1 MAVDCRAD
9 RCGQRRGRGAV
20 CVYCVDGR
28 AAVVAEAFGVEL
40 VIRMLCIEFHA
51 VQKRVLHVVG
61 REVESPLVDAVGCGA
76 YIVIR
81 CVVRNAEAGAKRGQ
95 NLVLRRGHV
104 LDGRVVLDDGV
115 ILVVVRPA
123 GEDHHA
129 AIVVERLEGVQ
140 LVLGIGLR
148 ILLGRFQTAGRSRQD
163 DGLVL
168 GIAAGR
174 DELLAGLQHDR
185 AHGIFRGQLAE
196 VAHGVLIVACN
207 VFVVVRG
214 VNADVDKLACVK
226 HIERDVLGERVL
238 LAVLLD
244 HSRDLNSHDAG
255 LCRGILEFHILRAA
269 CSQRDGIRHG
279 ADGFAA
285 DGIGDGLDGSRLC
298 LTVEERGGDGQ
309 FFVGDRG
316 RRAAFSLGNAKLERF
331 ADPDGSGH
339 GQIAVALGDADEV
352 IGVLRRQFH
361 ADGALGEIRS
371 TVPCI
376 GDLAGVDDQLDLG
389 DGIGAVGIVEGDLEV
404 QLLRNVNDGAHHVAV
419 DRVVQFEVLVLGGVH
434 TARSERCV
442 DAVFGKVVGQDD
454 VAGVVGVAPAALV
467 VILVVGRGDVPALVE
482 RHDVLLVAGIIAAC
496 ADLAFAVADFDHVH
510 TGVNDRIPITEVNEV
525 AERRARMVELADG
538 VGALFLRQELVVG
551 LQASI
556 LGLVVERRVVAGDN
570 AGGVEGVDMAGTAGP
585 RHFKARDGDHAA
597 CIFRIER
604 SDRVLI
610 GFPGFLAVFRRLAHV
625 VERALGVGCAGLVK
639 VVGMVGERDEVNVR
653 AVRQRLD
660 IRQRAFQRAS
670 AVGILRVGVQLAEVA
685 LEGRLADGE
694 GPGLAG
700 FLFIRT
706 LDRHSYRGLAV
717 RHIGSRGVGD
727 LAVCVGRTDLRAVD
741 SHRDAGVLASVRDLR
756 GDLRPLFGS
765 GLRTLRRLHVGDHSL
780 VENVYGVGRS
790 GLVALD
796 ILEREGQGH
805 RAASLGRLSDV
816 RIIDRDMDAALA
828 GGEIAR
834 NLYVRVALQLA
845 EIAGDVRSIGL
856 LDTVLDPRIVDFIDC
871 VDLEVKLVIAADI
884 GREHGF
890 GEGDGGLHDKAAVH
904 IHAVRHGIEEEGVDC
919 IVKIAGLAVHAV
931 DLERVGEILQPLA
944 VAAELRRAALQLIA
958 AHAAGAGT
966 DEPVRVF
973 GRNALFG
980 EVLAVERVVAGAVGT
995 EIAIRIA
1002 LEAEVFAV
1010 LLDGEHDCAVCRGG
1024 LAVRDGGCRLFNGLG
1039 IVLRRQNRLCVLVV
1053 DHELVAGL
1061 GQIAGRLIGAAVVH
1075 DQIELLGKQRLIAA
1089 DAAVAAPVALIGV
1102 PLQIVA
1108 ACGVLDIE
1116 AVFGL
1121 RSRDVPC
1128 GVHIV
1133 QRRAAVACAHGEF
1146 LALAG
1151 GERVGAVRVDTDRP
1165 DVGLGVAGQLA
1176 VCQRHIRALVI
1187 EAGVLGG
1194 QGLAVGR
1201 VEDHDRVAVGQ
1212 AGHDA
1217 ALADA
1222 IERLRKQRLVA
1233 ADAAVAAP
1241 VALIGVPLQIIAAHG
1256 VLDVIAA
1263 GRCSLGNLPCG
1274 VHVVQRRAAVAC
1286 AHGKLLAVLGGERVR
1301 TVRVDADRPDVSLGV
1316 AGQRAVRQRHIR
1328 ALVVE
1333 AGVFSGQGLHVSRVV
1348 DDDLLAVLEQ
1358 RAGRGLRIRIGI
1370 RLFAGIYHKVELLLE
1385 GGPCAGIRAPI
1396 VVLGKPLQ
1404 AVFIGAAGIV
1414 DIIGRILAVNSRD
1427 LPCVVCLTQRGAGI
1441 VRIHGELL
1449 AVLGCKG
1456 KRAVFVDANRPKVSL
1471 CPASEI
1477 ALFQRHIRA
1486 FIIEAG
1492 IFGGQRLA
1500 VGRVEDHDS
1509 VAILNVLNCNDTVF
1523 TGRRGFELVQRKVA
1537 GIAARL
1543 FCNRFVF
1550 VSSELVIAARVTGK
1564 RYSILARS
1572 SKGKF
1577 AVSKAGCPFI
1587 AARLDAVRVAALRC
1601 DRSSLCVRHDD
1612 AVCIDG
1618 QRPDACS
1625 RIFDL
1630 TVDNAG
1636 LCCKNP
1642 AVVKIIRRIIRICH
1656 KYILAGRQ
1664 FGCTCDLGVGLRCP
1678 LRHGDRHGRQD
1689 HDDGQQQR
1697 KAPRC
1702 AFSHASF
1709 PPDFFTKSECSCCA
1723 RACPARSAF
1732 LNPPSAD

>member
-9 RCGQRRGRGAV
+9 RCGQRRGRVAV

-28 AAVVAEAFGVEL
+28 AAVVAEALGVEL
-40 VIRMLCIEFHA
+40 VKRMLFVEFHA

-76 YIVIR
+76 DIVIR
-81 CVVRNAEAGAKRGQ
+81 CVVRNAEAGAEFGQ

-104 LDGRVVLDDGV
+104 LDVRVVLDDGV
-115 ILVVVRPA
+115 ILVVVGPT
-123 GEDHHA
+123 GEDHHTA
-129 AIVVERLEGVQ
+129 VVVERLEGVQ

-148 ILLGRFQTAGRSRQD
+148 ILLGRFQTAGRGRQD

-174 DELLAGLQHDR
+174 DELLAGLQRDCT
-185 AHGIFRGQLAE
+185 HGIGRSQFAE

-244 HSRDLNSHDAG
+244 HSRDPDGHDAG
-255 LCRGILEFHILRAA
+255 LGRGILEFHILRAA

-285 DGIGDGLDGSRLC
+285 DGIGDGLDGSGLC

-331 ADPDGSGH
+331 ADPDRRGH
-339 GQIAVALGDADEV
+339 GQIAVALGDADEI

-361 ADGALGEIRS
+361 ADGALGEICG
-371 TVPCI
+371 TVPGI

-389 DGIGAVGIVEGDLEV
+389 DGIGTVGIVEGDLEV
-404 QLLRNVNDGAHHVAV
+404 QLLGNVNDGAHHVAV

-434 TARSERCV
+434 TARSERFV
-442 DAVFGKVVGQDD
+442 DAGFGEVVGQDD
-454 VAGVVGVAPAALV
+454 VTGVVGVAPAALV

-510 TGVNDRIPITEVNEV
+510 TGVNDSIPVTEVNEV

-538 VGALFLRQELVVG
+538 IDALCLRQELVVG
-551 LQASI
+551 LQACI
-556 LGLVVERRVVAGDN
+556 LGLVVERRVVAGDD
-570 AGGVEGVDMAGTAGP
+570 AGGIEGVDMAGTAGP
-585 RHFKARDGDHAA
+585 RHFKARNGDHAA
-597 CIFRIER
+597 CIFFIER
-604 SDRVLI
+604 SDRALI
-610 GFPGFLAVFRRLAHV
+610 LIPEILARRAGKAHV
-625 VERALGVGCAGLVK
+625 IERALGVGCAGLVK
-639 VVGMVGERDEVNVR
+639 VVGMVGERDEVDVR

-660 IRQRAFQRAS
+660 IRQCAFQRAS

-700 FLFIRT
+700 LLVIRT
-706 LDRHSYRGLAV
+706 LDRHSYHDLAV

-727 LAVCVGRTDLRAVD
+727 LAVRVGRFDLRAVD
-741 SHRDAGVLASVRDLR
+741 SHYNAGGNTSVRDLR
-756 GDLRPLFGS
+756 GDRRPLFGS
-765 GLRTLRRLHVGDHSL
+765 GLRALRGRYVGNHGL
-780 VENVYGVGRS
+780 VEDVDGVGRS

-796 ILEREGQGH
+796 ILERKGQGH
-805 RAASLGRLSDV
+805 LAADLGCFRDI
-816 RIIDRDMDAALA
+816 RIKDRDMDAALA
-828 GGEIAR
+828 GGEAVQ

-856 LDTVLDPRIVDFIDC
+856 LDAVLDPRIVDFIDC
-871 VDLEVKLVIAADI
+871 VDLEFKLVIAADI

-890 GEGDGGLHDKAAVH
+890 GEGDGGLHDEAAVH

-931 DLERVGEILQPLA
+931 DLERVGVVLQPLA
-944 VAAELRRAALQLIA
+944 VAAELRRAALHLIA
-958 AHAAGAGT
+958 AHAAGAGAN
-966 DEPVRVF
+966 EPVGVVS
-973 GRNALFG
+973 RNALFG
-980 EVLAVERVVAGAVGT
+980 EVLAVERVVAGAVGA
-995 EIAIRIA
+995 EVAIRIA

-1010 LLDGEHDCAVCRGG
+1010 LLDGEHDSAVRRNG
-1024 LAVRDGGCRLFNGLG
+1024 LAVLGERGRSPVDCRAIRV
-1039 IVLRRQNRLCVLVV
+1039 IVLLRQNRLCVLVV
-1053 DHELVAGL
+1053 DHKLVAGL
-1061 GQIAGRLIGAAVVH
+1061 GQIAGGLIGAAVVH
-1075 DQIELLGKQRLIAA
+1075 DQIELLGKQRLIA
-1089 DAAVAAPVALIGV
+1089 DSAVAAPVVLLGV

-1301 TVRVDADRPDVSLGV
+1301 TVRVDADRPDVSIRP
-1316 AGQRAVRQRHIR
+1316 AGQLAVCQRHIR
-1328 ALVVE
+1328 SLIIE
-1333 AGVFSGQGLHVSRVV
+1333 AGVFGGQSLHIGWVV
-1348 DDDLLAVLEQ
+1348 DDELLAVLEQ

-1471 CPASEI
+1471 CPASEF

-1587 AARLDAVRVAALRC
+1587 AARRDSVIVAALRC
-1601 DRSSLCVRHDD
+1601 NRSSLRVRHND
-1612 AVCIDG
+1612 AVCING
-1618 QRPDACS
+1618 QRPDTCG

-1630 TVDNAG
+1630 ILFYAG
-1636 LCCKNP
+1636 GDCRNP
-1642 AVVKIIRRIIRICH
+1642 RILSVVIFPQRIACIRH
-1656 KYILAGRQ
+1656 KYILASRQ
-1664 FGCTCDLGVGLRCP
+1664 FGCTCDLGVGLRLRCL
-1678 LRHGDRHGRQD
+1678 LRHGDWHDRKD
-1689 HDDGQQQR
+1689 HDDCQQQR
-1697 KAPRC
+1697 ETPRC
-1702 AFSHASF
+1702 AFFHACIS
-1709 PPDFFTKSECSCCA
+1709 S
-1723 RACPARSAF
+1723 
-1732 LNPPSAD
+1732 

>member
-9 RCGQRRGRGAV
+9 RCGQRRGRVAV

-28 AAVVAEAFGVEL
+28 AAVVAEAFGVEF

-51 VQKRVLHVVG
+51 VQKRVVHVVG
-61 REVESPLVDAVGCGA
+61 REVESPLVNAVGCRA
-76 YIVIR
+76 NIVIR
-81 CVVRNAEAGAKRGQ
+81 CVVRDTEAGAEFGK
-95 NLVLRRGHV
+95 NLVLRRGHM
-104 LDGRVVLDDGV
+104 LDVRVVLDDGV
-115 ILVVVRPA
+115 ILVVVRPT
-123 GEDHHA
+123 GEDHHTA
-129 AIVVERLEGVQ
+129 VVVERLDGVQ
-140 LVLGIGLR
+140 FFCGIGLGVSLR
-148 ILLGRFQTAGRSRQD
+148 CLQPAGRSRQD

-174 DELLAGLQHDR
+174 DEFLAGLQRDCT
-185 AHGIFRGQLAE
+185 HGIGRSQFAE

-285 DGIGDGLDGSRLC
+285 DGIGDGLDGSGLC

-331 ADPDGSGH
+331 ADPDRRGH
-339 GQIAVALGDADEV
+339 GQIAVALGDTDKV

-361 ADGALGEIRS
+361 ADGALGEICG
-371 TVPCI
+371 TVPGI
-376 GDLAGVDDQLDLG
+376 GDLAGVDDQFDLG

-434 TARSERCV
+434 TACSERCV
-442 DAVFGKVVGQDD
+442 DAGFGEVVGQDD

-538 VGALFLRQELVVG
+538 IDALCLRQKLVVG
-551 LQASI
+551 LQACI
-556 LGLVVERRVVAGDN
+556 LGLVVERRVVAGDD

-585 RHFKARDGDHAA
+585 RHFKACNGDHAA

-610 GFPGFLAVFRRLAHV
+610 GFPCFLAVFRRLAHV

-660 IRQRAFQRAS
+660 IRQCAFQRAR

-706 LDRHSYRGLAV
+706 LDRHSYRDLAV

-727 LAVCVGRTDLRAVD
+727 LAVCVGRLDLRAVD
-741 SHRDAGVLASVRDLR
+741 SHRYAGVLASVRDLR

-834 NLYVRVALQLA
+834 NLYVRVALKLA
-845 EIAGDVRSIGL
+845 DAGDVRSVGL

-871 VDLEVKLVIAADI
+871 VDLEFKLVIAADI

-904 IHAVRHGIEEEGVDC
+904 IHAVRHGIEEEGVDGV
-919 IVKIAGLAVHAV
+919 IRDLALIHAV
-931 DLERVGEILQPLA
+931 GLERIGVVLQPLA
-944 VAAELRRAALQLIA
+944 IPIVELRRAALHLIA
-958 AHAAGAGT
+958 AHAAGAFA

-980 EVLAVERVVAGAVGT
+980 EVLAVERVVAGAVGA
-995 EIAIRIA
+995 EVAIGFA

-1010 LLDGEHDCAVCRGG
+1010 LLDGEHNSAVRRGG

-1075 DQIELLGKQRLIAA
+1075 DQIELLGKQRLIA
-1089 DAAVAAPVALIGV
+1089 DSAVAAPVVLLGV

-1121 RSRDVPC
+1121 RSRDVPR
-1128 GVHIV
+1128 GIHLV
-1133 QRRAAVACAHGEF
+1133 QRGAGILLSHGEL

-1222 IERLRKQRLVA
+1222 IERLRKQRLI
-1233 ADAAVAAP
+1233 ADSAIAAP
-1241 VALIGVPLQIIAAHG
+1241 VALLGVPLQIIAAHG

-1263 GRCSLGNLPCG
+1263 GRCSRRNLPRG
-1274 VHVVQRRAAVAC
+1274 VHVVQRRAGILLS
-1286 AHGKLLAVLGGERVR
+1286 HGELLALAGGERVGA
-1301 TVRVDADRPDVSLGV
+1301 VRVDADRPDVGLGV

-1333 AGVFSGQGLHVSRVV
+1333 AGIFGGQGLHVGRVV

-1358 RAGRGLRIRIGI
+1358 ALNRFFGLDGVGEFHFVAVVHAVLRGLDGEGDSFRYLNGFGI
-1370 RLFAGIYHKVELLLE
+1370 L
-1385 GGPCAGIRAPI
+1385 
-1396 VVLGKPLQ
+1396 
-1404 AVFIGAAGIV
+1404 
-1414 DIIGRILAVNSRD
+1414 D
-1427 LPCVVCLTQRGAGI
+1427 
-1441 VRIHGELL
+1441 
-1449 AVLGCKG
+1449 
-1456 KRAVFVDANRPKVSL
+1456 
-1471 CPASEI
+1471 
-1477 ALFQRHIRA
+1477 
-1486 FIIEAG
+1486 
-1492 IFGGQRLA
+1492 
-1500 VGRVEDHDS
+1500 
-1509 VAILNVLNCNDTVF
+1509 
-1523 TGRRGFELVQRKVA
+1523 
-1537 GIAARL
+1537 
-1543 FCNRFVF
+1543 
-1550 VSSELVIAARVTGK
+1550 
-1564 RYSILARS
+1564 ILARGLVEDRCVCRRTGEGDLCALFYRARSRGS
-1572 SKGKF
+1572 SRG
-1577 AVSKAGCPFI
+1577 
-1587 AARLDAVRVAALRC
+1587 
-1601 DRSSLCVRHDD
+1601 
-1612 AVCIDG
+1612 
-1618 QRPDACS
+1618 
-1625 RIFDL
+1625 
-1630 TVDNAG
+1630 
-1636 LCCKNP
+1636 
-1642 AVVKIIRRIIRICH
+1642 
-1656 KYILAGRQ
+1656 
-1664 FGCTCDLGVGLRCP
+1664 CDLVGRG
-1678 LRHGDRHGRQD
+1678 RHSFNLVNCNILLPTFVT
-1689 HDDGQQQR
+1689 R
-1697 KAPRC
+1697 K
-1702 AFSHASF
+1702 
-1709 PPDFFTKSECSCCA
+1709 
-1723 RACPARSAF
+1723 
-1732 LNPPSAD
+1732 

>member
-9 RCGQRRGRGAV
+9 RCGQRRGRVAV

-28 AAVVAEAFGVEL
+28 AAVVAEAFGVEF

-51 VQKRVLHVVG
+51 VQKRVIHVVG
-61 REVESPLVDAVGCGA
+61 REVESPLVNTVGCRA
-76 YIVIR
+76 NIVIR
-81 CVVRNAEAGAKRGQ
+81 CVVRDTEAGAEFGK
-95 NLVLRRGHV
+95 NLVLRRGHM
-104 LDGRVVLDDGV
+104 LDVRVVLDDGV
-115 ILVVVRPA
+115 ILVVVRPT
-123 GEDHHA
+123 GEDHHTA
-129 AIVVERLEGVQ
+129 VVVERLDGVQ
-140 LVLGIGLR
+140 FFCGIGLGVSLR
-148 ILLGRFQTAGRSRQD
+148 CLQPAGRSRQD

-174 DELLAGLQHDR
+174 DEFLASLQRDCT
-185 AHGIFRGQLAE
+185 HGIGRSQFAE

-285 DGIGDGLDGSRLC
+285 DGIGDGLDGSGLC
-298 LTVEERGGDGQ
+298 LTVEERSGDGQ

-331 ADPDGSGH
+331 ADPDRRGH
-339 GQIAVALGDADEV
+339 GQIAVGLGDTDKV

-361 ADGALGEIRS
+361 ADGALGEICG
-371 TVPCI
+371 TVPGI
-376 GDLAGVDDQLDLG
+376 GDLAGVDDQFDLG

-434 TARSERCV
+434 TACSERCV
-442 DAVFGKVVGQDD
+442 DAGFGEVVGQDD

-538 VGALFLRQELVVG
+538 IDALCLRQKLVVG
-551 LQASI
+551 LQACI
-556 LGLVVERRVVAGDN
+556 LGLVVERRVVAGDD

-585 RHFKARDGDHAA
+585 RHFKARNGDHAA

-604 SDRVLI
+604 SDCVLI
-610 GFPGFLAVFRRLAHV
+610 GFPCFLAVFRRLAHV

-660 IRQRAFQRAS
+660 IRQCAFQRAR

-706 LDRHSYRGLAV
+706 LDRHSYRDLAV

-727 LAVCVGRTDLRAVD
+727 LAVCVGRLDLRAVD
-741 SHRDAGVLASVRDLR
+741 SHRYAGVLASVHDIR
-756 GDLRPLFGS
+756 GYRRPLVLA
-765 GLRTLRRLHVGDHSL
+765 GLRTLRGLHVGDHSL

-805 RAASLGRLSDV
+805 RAASLGRLSDI
-816 RIIDRDMDAALA
+816 RIKDRDMDAALA
-828 GGEIAR
+828 GGEAVQ
-834 NLYVRVALQLA
+834 NLHVRVALQLA

-856 LDTVLDPRIVDFIDC
+856 LDAVLDPRIIDRIDR
-871 VDLEVKLVIAADI
+871 VDLEVKLVIIADI

-904 IHAVRHGIEEEGVDC
+904 IHAVRHGIEEEGVDGV
-919 IVKIAGLAVHAV
+919 IRDLALIHAV
-931 DLERVGEILQPLA
+931 GLERIGVVLQPLA
-944 VAAELRRAALQLIA
+944 IPIVELRRAALHLIA
-958 AHAAGAGT
+958 AHAAGAFA
-966 DEPVRVF
+966 DEPVGVF
-973 GRNALFG
+973 SRNALFG
-980 EVLAVERVVAGAVGT
+980 EVLAVERVVASAVGA
-995 EIAIRIA
+995 EVAIGLA

-1010 LLDGEHDCAVCRGG
+1010 LLDGEHDSAVRRGG
-1024 LAVRDGGCRLFNGLG
+1024 LAVRDGSCCLFNGLG

-1061 GQIAGRLIGAAVVH
+1061 GQIAGGLIGAAVVH
-1075 DQIELLGKQRLIAA
+1075 DQIELLGKQRLIA
-1089 DAAVAAPVALIGV
+1089 DSAVAAPVVLLGV

-1121 RSRDVPC
+1121 RSCDVPC

-1151 GERVGAVRVDTDRP
+1151 GERVGAVCVDADGP

-1233 ADAAVAAP
+1233 ADAAIAAP

-1263 GRCSLGNLPCG
+1263 GRCSLGNLPRG
-1274 VHVVQRRAAVAC
+1274 VHVVQRC
-1286 AHGKLLAVLGGERVR
+1286 AGKLLTHGKFLAVLGGERVR
-1301 TVRVDADRPDVSLGV
+1301 TVRVDADRPDVGLGV
-1316 AGQRAVRQRHIR
+1316 AGQRAVRQRYIR

-1358 RAGRGLRIRIGI
+1358 ALNRFFGLDGVGEFHFVAVVHAVLRGLDGEGGVCIHLDGVGI
-1370 RLFAGIYHKVELLLE
+1370 LGILTRGLVGNLRTLSLALELDLRSLCYFARSRGSSRGCDLLLGCGFNLVQRDRLLILRLVVTE
-1385 GGPCAGIRAPI
+1385 SGAVLCCI
-1396 VVLGKPLQ
+1396 VVLQCCSVAGNDHLTAGKFNRIERLCGTTVQ
-1404 AVFIGAAGIV
+1404 LVASGLTRNILSACRLDGVAASH
-1414 DIIGRILAVNSRD
+1414 RLN
-1427 LPCVVCLTQRGAGI
+1427 
-1441 VRIHGELL
+1441 
-1449 AVLGCKG
+1449 G
-1456 KRAVFVDANRPKVSL
+1456 KRIFR
-1471 CPASEI
+1471 
-1477 ALFQRHIRA
+1477 
-1486 FIIEAG
+1486 IITG
-1492 IFGGQRLA
+1492 DFA
-1500 VGRVEDHDS
+1500 VGDRNIDLVPFNVKLVKGTVHNQFVTLGHDQ
-1509 VAILNVLNCNDTVF
+1509 VCTRPV
-1523 TGRRGFELVQRKVA
+1523 RR
-1537 GIAARL
+1537 
-1543 FCNRFVF
+1543 RF
-1550 VSSELVIAARVTGK
+1550 
-1564 RYSILARS
+1564 
-1572 SKGKF
+1572 
-1577 AVSKAGCPFI
+1577 
-1587 AARLDAVRVAALRC
+1587 
-1601 DRSSLCVRHDD
+1601 
-1612 AVCIDG
+1612 
-1618 QRPDACS
+1618 
-1625 RIFDL
+1625 
-1630 TVDNAG
+1630 
-1636 LCCKNP
+1636 
-1642 AVVKIIRRIIRICH
+1642 
-1656 KYILAGRQ
+1656 
-1664 FGCTCDLGVGLRCP
+1664 CDLGVGLRLRCL
-1678 LRHGDRHGRQD
+1678 LRHSDRHDRKD

-1697 KAPRC
+1697 KTSRDT
-1702 AFSHASF
+1702 FFHACIS
-1709 PPDFFTKSECSCCA
+1709 S
-1723 RACPARSAF
+1723 
-1732 LNPPSAD
+1732 

>member
-1 MAVDCRAD
+1 
-9 RCGQRRGRGAV
+9 
-20 CVYCVDGR
+20 
-28 AAVVAEAFGVEL
+28 
-40 VIRMLCIEFHA
+40 
-51 VQKRVLHVVG
+51 
-61 REVESPLVDAVGCGA
+61 
-76 YIVIR
+76 
-81 CVVRNAEAGAKRGQ
+81 
-95 NLVLRRGHV
+95 
-104 LDGRVVLDDGV
+104 
-115 ILVVVRPA
+115 
-123 GEDHHA
+123 
-129 AIVVERLEGVQ
+129 
-140 LVLGIGLR
+140 
-148 ILLGRFQTAGRSRQD
+148 
-163 DGLVL
+163 
-168 GIAAGR
+168 
-174 DELLAGLQHDR
+174 
-185 AHGIFRGQLAE
+185 
-196 VAHGVLIVACN
+196 
-207 VFVVVRG
+207 
-214 VNADVDKLACVK
+214 
-226 HIERDVLGERVL
+226 
-238 LAVLLD
+238 
-244 HSRDLNSHDAG
+244 
-255 LCRGILEFHILRAA
+255 
-269 CSQRDGIRHG
+269 
-279 ADGFAA
+279 
-285 DGIGDGLDGSRLC
+285 
-298 LTVEERGGDGQ
+298 
-309 FFVGDRG
+309 
-316 RRAAFSLGNAKLERF
+316 
-331 ADPDGSGH
+331 
-339 GQIAVALGDADEV
+339 
-352 IGVLRRQFH
+352 
-361 ADGALGEIRS
+361 
-371 TVPCI
+371 
-376 GDLAGVDDQLDLG
+376 
-389 DGIGAVGIVEGDLEV
+389 
-404 QLLRNVNDGAHHVAV
+404 
-419 DRVVQFEVLVLGGVH
+419 
-434 TARSERCV
+434 
-442 DAVFGKVVGQDD
+442 
-454 VAGVVGVAPAALV
+454 
-467 VILVVGRGDVPALVE
+467 
-482 RHDVLLVAGIIAAC
+482 
-496 ADLAFAVADFDHVH
+496 
-510 TGVNDRIPITEVNEV
+510 
-525 AERRARMVELADG
+525 MVELADG
-538 VGALFLRQELVVG
+538 VGALCLRQELVVG

-556 LGLVVERRVVAGDN
+556 PGLVVERRVVAGDD
-570 AGGVEGVDMAGTAGP
+570 AGGVEGVDMAGATGP
-585 RHFKARDGDHAA
+585 RHFKARNGDHFA
-597 CIFRIER
+597 
-604 SDRVLI
+604 RVGRVEGCDSVLVGRPAVAGI
-610 GFPGFLAVFRRLAHV
+610 GILDKRRVIQSRFDVGVILAV
-625 VERALGVGCAGLVK
+625 E
-639 VVGMVGERDEVNVR
+639 VVGMVGECDEVNVR
-653 AVRQRLD
+653 IVRQRLD
-660 IRQRAFQRAS
+660 IRQCAVQRAS

-706 LDRHSYRGLAV
+706 LDRHSYRDLAV
-717 RHIGSRGVGD
+717 RHSGSRGVGD
-727 LAVCVGRTDLRAVD
+727 LAVRVDSIDLFAVD
-741 SHRDAGVLASVRDLR
+741 SHRYAGVLTSVRDLR
-756 GDLRPLFGS
+756 GDRRPLFGS
-765 GLRTLRRLHVGDHSL
+765 GLRALRRRYVGDHGL
-780 VENVYGVGRS
+780 VEDVDGAGRS

-796 ILEREGQGH
+796 ILERKGQGH
-805 RAASLGRLSDV
+805 RAAGLSCFRDI
-816 RIIDRDMDAALA
+816 RIKDRDMDAALA
-828 GGEIAR
+828 GGEAVQ
-834 NLYVRVALQLA
+834 NLHVRVALQLA

-856 LDTVLDPRIVDFIDC
+856 LDAVLDPRIVDRIDR

-890 GEGDGGLHDKAAVH
+890 GEGDGGLHDEAAVH
-904 IHAVRHGIEEEGVDC
+904 IHAVRHGIEEEGVDGV
-919 IVKIAGLAVHAV
+919 IRDFVHAV
-931 DLERVGEILQPLA
+931 GLEAVAVILQVLA
-944 VAAELRRAALQLIA
+944 VFSIELCRAALHLIA
-958 AHAAGAGT
+958 AHAAGALAHR
-966 DEPVRVF
+966 PIRVLGGCF
-973 GRNALFG
+973 
-980 EVLAVERVVAGAVGT
+980 AVERVVAGAAGAKVAVG
-995 EIAIRIA
+995 
-1002 LEAEVFAV
+1002 LVVEAEEVLV
-1010 LLDGEHDCAVCRGG
+1010 LLHLKDDCAVCRDG
-1024 LAVRDGGCRLFNGLG
+1024 LAVLDLG
-1039 IVLRRQNRLCVLVV
+1039 QSLVDRRAIRVIVLLRQNRLCVLVV
-1053 DHELVAGL
+1053 DHKLVAGL
-1061 GQIAGRLIGAAVVH
+1061 GQIAGGLVGAAVVH
-1075 DQIELLGKQRLIAA
+1075 DQIELLGKQRLIA
-1089 DAAVAAPVALIGV
+1089 DSAVAAPVVLLGV

-1723 RACPARSAF
+1723 RDAPREAPR

>member
-9 RCGQRRGRGAV
+9 RCGQRRGRVAV

-28 AAVVAEAFGVEL
+28 AAVVAEALGVEL

-51 VQKRVLHVVG
+51 VQKRVIHVVG
-61 REVESPLVDAVGCGA
+61 REVESPLVNAVGCRA
-76 YIVIR
+76 NIVIR
-81 CVVRNAEAGAKRGQ
+81 CVVRDTEAGAEFGK
-95 NLVLRRGHV
+95 NLVLRRGHM
-104 LDGRVVLDDGV
+104 LDVRVVLDDGV
-115 ILVVVRPA
+115 ILVVVRPT
-123 GEDHHA
+123 GEDHHTA
-129 AIVVERLEGVQ
+129 VVVERLDGVQ
-140 LVLGIGLR
+140 FFCGIGLGVSLR
-148 ILLGRFQTAGRSRQD
+148 CLQPAGRSRQD

-174 DELLAGLQHDR
+174 DEFLASLQRDCT
-185 AHGIFRGQLAE
+185 HGIGRSQFAE

-285 DGIGDGLDGSRLC
+285 DGIGDGLDGSGLC
-298 LTVEERGGDGQ
+298 LTVEERSGDGQ

-331 ADPDGSGH
+331 ADPDRRGH
-339 GQIAVALGDADEV
+339 GQIAVGLGDTDKV

-361 ADGALGEIRS
+361 ADGALGEICG
-371 TVPCI
+371 TVPGI
-376 GDLAGVDDQLDLG
+376 GDLAGVDDQFDLG

-434 TARSERCV
+434 TACSERCV
-442 DAVFGKVVGQDD
+442 DAGFGEVVGQDD

-538 VGALFLRQELVVG
+538 IDALCLRQKLVVG
-551 LQASI
+551 LQACI
-556 LGLVVERRVVAGDN
+556 LGLVVERRVVAGDD

-585 RHFKARDGDHAA
+585 RHFKARNGDHAA

-653 AVRQRLD
+653 AFRQRLD
-660 IRQRAFQRAS
+660 IRQCAFQRAS

-706 LDRHSYRGLAV
+706 LDRHSHRDLAV

-727 LAVCVGRTDLRAVD
+727 LAVCVGSIDLFAVD
-741 SHRDAGVLASVRDLR
+741 SHRYAGVLASVRDLR

-805 RAASLGRLSDV
+805 RAASLGRLSDI
-816 RIIDRDMDAALA
+816 RIKDRDMDAALA
-828 GGEIAR
+828 GGEAVQ
-834 NLYVRVALQLA
+834 NLHVRVALQLA

-856 LDTVLDPRIVDFIDC
+856 LDAVLDPRIIDRIDR
-871 VDLEVKLVIAADI
+871 VDLEVKLVIIADI

-904 IHAVRHGIEEEGVDC
+904 IHAVRHGIEEEGVDGV
-919 IVKIAGLAVHAV
+919 IRDLALIHAV
-931 DLERVGEILQPLA
+931 GLERIGVVLQPLA
-944 VAAELRRAALQLIA
+944 IPIVELRRAALHLIA
-958 AHAAGAGT
+958 AHAAGAFA
-966 DEPVRVF
+966 DEPVGVF
-973 GRNALFG
+973 SRNALFG
-980 EVLAVERVVAGAVGT
+980 EVLAVERVVASAVGA
-995 EIAIRIA
+995 EVAIGLA

-1010 LLDGEHDCAVCRGG
+1010 LLDGEHDSAVRRGG
-1024 LAVRDGGCRLFNGLG
+1024 LAVRDGSCCLFNGLG

-1053 DHELVAGL
+1053 DHELAAGL
-1061 GQIAGRLIGAAVVH
+1061 GQIAGGLIGAAVVH
-1075 DQIELLGKQRLIAA
+1075 NQIELLGKQRLIA
-1089 DAAVAAPVALIGV
+1089 DSAVAAPVVLLGV

-1151 GERVGAVRVDTDRP
+1151 GERVGAVCVDADGP

-1222 IERLRKQRLVA
+1222 VERLRKQQFI
-1233 ADAAVAAP
+1233 ADFVVAAP
-1241 VALIGVPLQIIAAHG
+1241 VALIGVPLQIVAAHG

-1263 GRCSLGNLPCG
+1263 GRCSRGNLPCG
-1274 VHVVQRRAAVAC
+1274 VHVVQRC
-1286 AHGKLLAVLGGERVR
+1286 AGKLLTHGKFLAVLGGERVR
-1301 TVRVDADRPDVSLGV
+1301 TVRVDADRPDVGLGV
-1316 AGQRAVRQRHIR
+1316 AGQRAVRQRYIR

-1358 RAGRGLRIRIGI
+1358 ALNRFFGLDGVGEFHFVAVVHAVLRGLDGEGGVCIHLDGVGI
-1370 RLFAGIYHKVELLLE
+1370 LGILTRGLVGNLRTLSLALELDLRSLCYFARSRGSSRGCDLLLGCGFNLVQRDRLLILRLVVTE
-1385 GGPCAGIRAPI
+1385 SGAVLCCI
-1396 VVLGKPLQ
+1396 VVLQCCSVAGNDHLTAGKFNRIERLCGTTVQ
-1404 AVFIGAAGIV
+1404 LVASGLTRNILSACRLDGVAASH
-1414 DIIGRILAVNSRD
+1414 RLN
-1427 LPCVVCLTQRGAGI
+1427 
-1441 VRIHGELL
+1441 
-1449 AVLGCKG
+1449 G
-1456 KRAVFVDANRPKVSL
+1456 KRIFR
-1471 CPASEI
+1471 
-1477 ALFQRHIRA
+1477 
-1486 FIIEAG
+1486 IITG
-1492 IFGGQRLA
+1492 DFA
-1500 VGRVEDHDS
+1500 VGDRNIDLVPFNVKLVKGTVHNQFVTLGHDQ
-1509 VAILNVLNCNDTVF
+1509 VCTRPV
-1523 TGRRGFELVQRKVA
+1523 RR
-1537 GIAARL
+1537 
-1543 FCNRFVF
+1543 RF
-1550 VSSELVIAARVTGK
+1550 
-1564 RYSILARS
+1564 
-1572 SKGKF
+1572 
-1577 AVSKAGCPFI
+1577 
-1587 AARLDAVRVAALRC
+1587 
-1601 DRSSLCVRHDD
+1601 
-1612 AVCIDG
+1612 
-1618 QRPDACS
+1618 
-1625 RIFDL
+1625 
-1630 TVDNAG
+1630 
-1636 LCCKNP
+1636 
-1642 AVVKIIRRIIRICH
+1642 
-1656 KYILAGRQ
+1656 
-1664 FGCTCDLGVGLRCP
+1664 CDLGVGLRLRCL
-1678 LRHGDRHGRQD
+1678 LRHSDRHDRKD

-1697 KAPRC
+1697 KTSRDT
-1702 AFSHASF
+1702 FFHACIS
-1709 PPDFFTKSECSCCA
+1709 S
-1723 RACPARSAF
+1723 
-1732 LNPPSAD
+1732 

>member
-9 RCGQRRGRGAV
+9 RCGQRRGRVAV
-20 CVYCVDGR
+20 CIYCVDGR
-28 AAVVAEAFGVEL
+28 AAVVAEAFGVEF

-51 VQKRVLHVVG
+51 VQKRVIHVVG

-76 YIVIR
+76 DIVIR
-81 CVVRNAEAGAKRGQ
+81 CVVRDTEAGAEFGK
-95 NLVLRRGHV
+95 NLVLRRGHM
-104 LDGRVVLDDGV
+104 LDVRVVLDDGV
-115 ILVVVRPA
+115 ILVVVRPT
-123 GEDHHA
+123 GEDHHTA
-129 AIVVERLEGVQ
+129 VVVERLDGVQ
-140 LVLGIGLR
+140 FFCGIGLGVSLR
-148 ILLGRFQTAGRSRQD
+148 CLQPAGRSRQD

-174 DELLAGLQHDR
+174 DEFLAGLQRDCT
-185 AHGIFRGQLAE
+185 HGIGRSQFAE

-244 HSRDLNSHDAG
+244 HSRDPDGHDAG
-255 LCRGILEFHILRAA
+255 LGRGILEFHILRAA
-269 CSQRDGIRHG
+269 CSQRVTGGIR

-285 DGIGDGLDGSRLC
+285 DGIGDGLDGSGLC

-316 RRAAFSLGNAKLERF
+316 RCAAFSLGNAKLERF

-361 ADGALGEIRS
+361 ADGALGEICG
-371 TVPCI
+371 TVPGI

-404 QLLRNVNDGAHHVAV
+404 QLLGNVDDGAHHIAV
-419 DRVVQFEVLVLGGVH
+419 DRVVDFEVLVLGGVH
-434 TARSERCV
+434 TARSERCI
-442 DAVFGKVVGQDD
+442 DAGFGEVVGQDD

-510 TGVNDRIPITEVNEV
+510 TGVNDRIPVTEVNEV

-538 VGALFLRQELVVG
+538 VGALCLRQKLVVG
-551 LQASI
+551 LQACI
-556 LGLVVERRVVAGDN
+556 LGLVVERRVVAGDD
-570 AGGVEGVDMAGTAGP
+570 AGGVEGVDMAGAAGP
-585 RHFKARDGDHAA
+585 RHFKARNGDHAA
-597 CIFRIER
+597 CIFFIER

-610 GFPGFLAVFRRLAHV
+610 LIPEILARRAGKAHV
-625 VERALGVGCAGLVK
+625 IERALGVGCAGLVK
-639 VVGMVGERDEVNVR
+639 VVGMVSECDEVDVR
-653 AVRQRLD
+653 AFRQILD
-660 IRQRAFQRAS
+660 IIQCAFQRAS

-700 FLFIRT
+700 FLVIRT
-706 LDRHSYRGLAV
+706 LDRHSYRDLAV

-727 LAVCVGRTDLRAVD
+727 LAVRVDSIDLFTVD
-741 SHRDAGVLASVRDLR
+741 SHRYAGVLASVRDLR

-805 RAASLGRLSDV
+805 RAASLGHLSDV

-834 NLYVRVALQLA
+834 NLYVRVALKLA
-845 EIAGDVRSIGL
+845 DAGDVRSVGL

-871 VDLEVKLVIAADI
+871 VDLEFKLVIAADI

-904 IHAVRHGIEEEGVDC
+904 IHAVRHAIEEEGVDGV
-919 IVKIAGLAVHAV
+919 IRDLALIHAV
-931 DLERVGEILQPLA
+931 GLERIGVVLQPLA
-944 VAAELRRAALQLIA
+944 IPIVELRRAALHLIA
-958 AHAAGAGT
+958 AHAAGAFA
-966 DEPVRVF
+966 DEPVGVF
-973 GRNALFG
+973 SRNALFG
-980 EVLAVERVVAGAVGT
+980 EVLAVERVVASAVGA
-995 EIAIRIA
+995 EVAIGLA

-1010 LLDGEHDCAVCRGG
+1010 LLDGEHDSAVRRGG
-1024 LAVRDGGCRLFNGLG
+1024 LAVRDGSCCLFNGLG

-1061 GQIAGRLIGAAVVH
+1061 GQIAGGLIGAAVVH
-1075 DQIELLGKQRLIAA
+1075 DQIELLGKQRLIA
-1089 DAAVAAPVALIGV
+1089 DSAVAAPVVLLGV

-1108 ACGVLDIE
+1108 AHGVLDVI
-1116 AVFGL
+1116 AAG
-1121 RSRDVPC
+1121 RCSRGNLPC
-1128 GVHIV
+1128 GVHVV
-1133 QRRAAVACAHGEF
+1133 QRCAGILLSHGQLLAV
-1146 LALAG
+1146 LG
-1151 GERVGAVRVDTDRP
+1151 GERVRTVRVDADRP
-1165 DVGLGVAGQLA
+1165 DVGLGVAGQRA
-1176 VCQRHIRALVI
+1176 VRQRHIRALVV
-1187 EAGVLGG
+1187 EAGVFSG
-1194 QGLAVGR
+1194 QGLHVGR
-1201 VEDHDRVAVGQ
+1201 VKDHDRIAFGQ

-1274 VHVVQRRAAVAC
+1274 VHVVQRGAGILLS
-1286 AHGKLLAVLGGERVR
+1286 HGQLLAVLGGERVR
-1301 TVRVDADRPDVSLGV
+1301 TVRVDADRPDVGLGV

-1358 RAGRGLRIRIGI
+1358 ALNRFFSLDGIGELYFVAVVHAGFRGLDGEGGVLRYLDGFGICNVITRGLVEDRCVCRRAGEGDLCALFYRARSRVSRRGRD
-1370 RLFAGIYHKVELLLE
+1370 LLL
-1385 GGPCAGIRAPI
+1385 GC
-1396 VVLGKPLQ
+1396 
-1404 AVFIGAAGIV
+1404 
-1414 DIIGRILAVNSRD
+1414 
-1427 LPCVVCLTQRGAGI
+1427 
-1441 VRIHGELL
+1441 GEL
-1449 AVLGCKG
+1449 
-1456 KRAVFVDANRPKVSL
+1456 
-1471 CPASEI
+1471 
-1477 ALFQRHIRA
+1477 
-1486 FIIEAG
+1486 
-1492 IFGGQRLA
+1492 
-1500 VGRVEDHDS
+1500 VE
-1509 VAILNVLNCNDTVF
+1509 
-1523 TGRRGFELVQRKVA
+1523 RKLMR
-1537 GIAARL
+1537 IAA
-1543 FCNRFVF
+1543 V
-1550 VSSELVIAARVTGK
+1550 
-1564 RYSILARS
+1564 YS
-1572 SKGKF
+1572 
-1577 AVSKAGCPFI
+1577 
-1587 AARLDAVRVAALRC
+1587 
-1601 DRSSLCVRHDD
+1601 
-1612 AVCIDG
+1612 
-1618 QRPDACS
+1618 
-1625 RIFDL
+1625 
-1630 TVDNAG
+1630 
-1636 LCCKNP
+1636 
-1642 AVVKIIRRIIRICH
+1642 
-1656 KYILAGRQ
+1656 
-1664 FGCTCDLGVGLRCP
+1664 
-1678 LRHGDRHGRQD
+1678 
-1689 HDDGQQQR
+1689 
-1697 KAPRC
+1697 
-1702 AFSHASF
+1702 
-1709 PPDFFTKSECSCCA
+1709 
-1723 RACPARSAF
+1723 
-1732 LNPPSAD
+1732 

>member
-9 RCGQRRGRGAV
+9 RCGQRRGRVAV
-20 CVYCVDGR
+20 CAYCVDGR

-40 VIRMLCIEFHA
+40 VKRMLFVEFHA
-51 VQKRVLHVVG
+51 LQKRVLHVVG
-61 REVESPLVDAVGCGA
+61 REVESPLVNAVGCGA
-76 YIVIR
+76 FIVIR
-81 CVVRNAEAGAKRGQ
+81 CVVRDTEAGAEFGQ
-95 NLVLRRGHV
+95 NLVLRRGHM
-104 LDGRVVLDDGV
+104 LDVRVVLDDGV
-115 ILVVVRPA
+115 ILVVVRPT
-123 GEDHHA
+123 GEDHHTA
-129 AIVVERLEGVQ
+129 VVVERLEGVQ

-148 ILLGRFQTAGRSRQD
+148 ILLGRFQPAGRGRQD

-174 DELLAGLQHDR
+174 DELLAGLQRDCT
-185 AHGIFRGQLAE
+185 HGIGRSQFAE

-255 LCRGILEFHILRAA
+255 LGRGILEFHILRAA
-269 CSQRDGIRHG
+269 CSQRDGIRRG

-285 DGIGDGLDGSRLC
+285 DGIGDGLDGSGLC

-371 TVPCI
+371 TVPGI

-404 QLLRNVNDGAHHVAV
+404 QLLGNVDDGAHHAAV
-419 DRVVQFEVLVLGGVH
+419 DRVVQIEVLVLGGVH

-510 TGVNDRIPITEVNEV
+510 TGVNNSIPVTEVNEV

-538 VGALFLRQELVVG
+538 VGALCLRQELVVG

-556 LGLVVERRVVAGDN
+556 LGLVVERRVVAGDD
-570 AGGVEGVDMAGTAGP
+570 AGGIEGVDMAGTAGP
-585 RHFKARDGDHAA
+585 RHFKARNGDHAA
-597 CIFRIER
+597 RVFRIER
-604 SDRVLI
+604 GDRVLI
-610 GFPGFLAVFRRLAHV
+610 GLPGLLAVFRCFGHV

-660 IRQRAFQRAS
+660 IRQCVFQRAS

-700 FLFIRT
+700 FLVIGT
-706 LDRHSYRGLAV
+706 LDRHSYRDLAV

-727 LAVCVGRTDLRAVD
+727 LAVRVGRIDLRAVD
-741 SHRDAGVLASVRDLR
+741 SHRYAGVLAGVRDLR

-780 VENVYGVGRS
+780 IEHSDHGDAFKACALRILTGD
-790 GLVALD
+790 GHGELVARYLFHRD
-796 ILEREGQGH
+796 GDGIAVLRRIDGQSF
-805 RAASLGRLSDV
+805 RAQLGGQRVNAEYRVNGEVQRIRLSDI
-816 RIIDRDMDAALA
+816 RIEDR
-828 GGEIAR
+828 
-834 NLYVRVALQLA
+834 A
-845 EIAGDVRSIGL
+845 EVDCGHVDNAIG
-856 LDTVLDPRIVDFIDC
+856 
-871 VDLEVKLVIAADI
+871 
-884 GREHGF
+884 HS
-890 GEGDGGLHDKAAVH
+890 
-904 IHAVRHGIEEEGVDC
+904 HAVRHGIEEEGVDR
-919 IVKIAGLAVHAV
+919 IVKIAGRAVHAIG
-931 DLERVGEILQPLA
+931 LEYIGEILQPLA
-944 VAAELRRAALQLIA
+944 VAAVLRRAALQLIA
-958 AHAAGAGT
+958 AHTAGAGA
-966 DEPVRVF
+966 DEPVGVVS
-973 GRNALFG
+973 RNALFG
-980 EVLAVERVVAGAVGT
+980 EVLAVECIPAGAVGA
-995 EIAIRIA
+995 EVAIGFA

-1010 LLDGEHDCAVCRGG
+1010 LLDGEHDSAVRRGG

-1151 GERVGAVRVDTDRP
+1151 GERVGAVCVDADGP

-1194 QGLAVGR
+1194 QSLHVGR
-1201 VEDHDRVAVGQ
+1201 VKDHDRIAFGQ

-1263 GRCSLGNLPCG
+1263 GRCSRGNLPCG

-1301 TVRVDADRPDVSLGV
+1301 TVRVDADRPDVGLGV

-1396 VVLGKPLQ
+1396 VVIGKPLQ

-1441 VRIHGELL
+1441 ARIHGELL

-1471 CPASEI
+1471 CPASEF

-1500 VGRVEDHDS
+1500 VGRVEDHDRI
-1509 VAILNVLNCNDTVF
+1509 AGLDILN
-1523 TGRRGFELVQRKVA
+1523 R
-1537 GIAARL
+1537 
-1543 FCNRFVF
+1543 
-1550 VSSELVIAARVTGK
+1550 
-1564 RYSILARS
+1564 
-1572 SKGKF
+1572 
-1577 AVSKAGCPFI
+1577 
-1587 AARLDAVRVAALRC
+1587 
-1601 DRSSLCVRHDD
+1601 DD
-1612 AVCIDG
+1612 AV
-1618 QRPDACS
+1618 
-1625 RIFDL
+1625 L
-1630 TVDNAG
+1630 TG
-1636 LCCKNP
+1636 
-1642 AVVKIIRRIIRICH
+1642 
-1656 KYILAGRQ
+1656 G
-1664 FGCTCDLGVGLRCP
+1664 F
-1678 LRHGDRHGRQD
+1678 
-1689 HDDGQQQR
+1689 
-1697 KAPRC
+1697 
-1702 AFSHASF
+1702 
-1709 PPDFFTKSECSCCA
+1709 CCA
-1723 RACPARSAF
+1723 DSVDARQKHGYGRS
-1732 LNPPSAD
+1732 

>member
-9 RCGQRRGRGAV
+9 RCGQRRGRVAA
-20 CVYCVDGR
+20 CVNCVDGR
-28 AAVVAEAFGVEL
+28 AAVVAEAFGVEF

-76 YIVIR
+76 DIVIR
-81 CVVRNAEAGAKRGQ
+81 CVVRDTEAGAEFGQ
-95 NLVLRRGHV
+95 NLVLRCSHMFDV
-104 LDGRVVLDDGV
+104 RVVLDDGV
-115 ILVVVRPA
+115 ILVVVRPT
-123 GEDHHA
+123 GEDHHT

-148 ILLGRFQTAGRSRQD
+148 ILLGRFQPAGRSCQD

-168 GIAAGR
+168 GVAAGR

-244 HSRDLNSHDAG
+244 HGRDLNSHDAG

-269 CSQRDGIRHG
+269 CSQRDGIRRG

-285 DGIGDGLDGSRLC
+285 DGIGDGLDGSGLC

-316 RRAAFSLGNAKLERF
+316 GGAAFGLGDAELERF

-339 GQIAVALGDADEV
+339 GQIAVALGDADKV

-361 ADGALGEIRS
+361 ADGAIGEICG

-404 QLLRNVNDGAHHVAV
+404 QLLGNVDDGAHHVAI
-419 DRVVQFEVLVLGGVH
+419 DRVVDFEVLVLGGVH
-434 TARSERCV
+434 TARSERCI

-454 VAGVVGVAPAALV
+454 VAGVVGVAPLALV

-538 VGALFLRQELVVG
+538 IDALCLRQELVVG

-556 LGLVVERRVVAGDN
+556 LGLAVERRVVAGDD

-585 RHFKARDGDHAA
+585 CHFKARNGDLFAHVG
-597 CIFRIER
+597 
-604 SDRVLI
+604 RVEGCDSVLVGRPAVAGI
-610 GFPGFLAVFRRLAHV
+610 GILDKRRVIQSRFDVGVILAV
-625 VERALGVGCAGLVK
+625 E
-639 VVGMVGERDEVNVR
+639 VVGMVGECDEVNVR
-653 AVRQRLD
+653 IVRQRLD
-660 IRQRAFQRAS
+660 IRQCAVQRAS

-700 FLFIRT
+700 FLVIRT
-706 LDRHSYRGLAV
+706 LDRHSYRDLAV

-727 LAVCVGRTDLRAVD
+727 LAVRVDSIDLFTVD
-741 SHRDAGVLASVRDLR
+741 SHRYAGVLASVRDLR
-756 GDLRPLFGS
+756 GDRRLFVLA
-765 GLRTLRRLHVGDHSL
+765 GLRALRGRYVGDHSL
-780 VENVYGVGRS
+780 IEHSDHGDAFKACALRILTGD
-790 GLVALD
+790 GHGELVARYLFHRD
-796 ILEREGQGH
+796 GDGIAVLRRIDGQSF
-805 RAASLGRLSDV
+805 RAQLGGQRVNAEYRVNGEVQRIRLSDI
-816 RIIDRDMDAALA
+816 RIEDR
-828 GGEIAR
+828 
-834 NLYVRVALQLA
+834 A
-845 EIAGDVRSIGL
+845 EVDCGHVDNAIG
-856 LDTVLDPRIVDFIDC
+856 
-871 VDLEVKLVIAADI
+871 
-884 GREHGF
+884 HS
-890 GEGDGGLHDKAAVH
+890 
-904 IHAVRHGIEEEGVDC
+904 HAVRHGIEEEGVDR
-919 IVKIAGLAVHAV
+919 IVKIAGRAVHAIG
-931 DLERVGEILQPLA
+931 LEYIGEILQPLA
-944 VAAELRRAALQLIA
+944 VAAVLRRAALQLIA
-958 AHAAGAGT
+958 AHAAGAGA
-966 DEPVRVF
+966 DEPVGVVS
-973 GRNALFG
+973 RNALFG
-980 EVLAVERVVAGAVGT
+980 EVLAVECIPAGAVGA
-995 EIAIRIA
+995 EVAIGFA

-1010 LLDGEHDCAVCRGG
+1010 LLDGEHDSAVRRGG
-1024 LAVRDGGCRLFNGLG
+1024 LAVLDFGVGLINGLR
-1039 IVLRRQNRLCVLVV
+1039 IVLRRQDCLCVLVV

-1151 GERVGAVRVDTDRP
+1151 GERVGAVCVDADGP

-1194 QGLAVGR
+1194 QSLHVGR
-1201 VEDHDRVAVGQ
+1201 VKDHDRIAFGQ

-1263 GRCSLGNLPCG
+1263 GRCSRGNLPCG

-1286 AHGKLLAVLGGERVR
+1286 AHGKLLVVLGGERVR
-1301 TVRVDADRPDVSLGV
+1301 TVRVDADRPDVGLGV

-1358 RAGRGLRIRIGI
+1358 ALNRFFSLDGVGEFHFVAVVHAFLRGLDGEGGVCIHLDGGGVLGILTRGLVGNLRTLSLALELDLRSLCYFARNRGSSRGRDLVGRGRHSFKLVNRNILLPGNIRRKQSGTVVIAQ
-1370 RLFAGIYHKVELLLE
+1370 RVASVFAL
-1385 GGPCAGIRAPI
+1385 C
-1396 VVLGKPLQ
+1396 
-1404 AVFIGAAGIV
+1404 
-1414 DIIGRILAVNSRD
+1414 NN
-1427 LPCVVCLTQRGAGI
+1427 
-1441 VRIHGELL
+1441 
-1449 AVLGCKG
+1449 GC
-1456 KRAVFVDANRPKVSL
+1456 RT
-1471 CPASEI
+1471 
-1477 ALFQRHIRA
+1477 
-1486 FIIEAG
+1486 
-1492 IFGGQRLA
+1492 FG
-1500 VGRVEDHDS
+1500 
-1509 VAILNVLNCNDTVF
+1509 NLNC
-1523 TGRRGFELVQRKVA
+1523 
-1537 GIAARL
+1537 
-1543 FCNRFVF
+1543 
-1550 VSSELVIAARVTGK
+1550 
-1564 RYSILARS
+1564 
-1572 SKGKF
+1572 
-1577 AVSKAGCPFI
+1577 P
-1587 AARLDAVRVAALRC
+1587 
-1601 DRSSLCVRHDD
+1601 
-1612 AVCIDG
+1612 
-1618 QRPDACS
+1618 
-1625 RIFDL
+1625 
-1630 TVDNAG
+1630 
-1636 LCCKNP
+1636 
-1642 AVVKIIRRIIRICH
+1642 RRIIR
-1656 KYILAGRQ
+1656 
-1664 FGCTCDLGVGLRCP
+1664 
-1678 LRHGDRHGRQD
+1678 
-1689 HDDGQQQR
+1689 
-1697 KAPRC
+1697 
-1702 AFSHASF
+1702 
-1709 PPDFFTKSECSCCA
+1709 
-1723 RACPARSAF
+1723 
-1732 LNPPSAD
+1732 

>member
-1 MAVDCRAD
+1 MTVDCRAD
-9 RCGQRRGRGAV
+9 RCGQRRGRVAA
-20 CVYCVDGR
+20 CVNCVDGR
-28 AAVVAEAFGVEL
+28 AAVVAEALGVEL
-40 VIRMLCIEFHA
+40 VIRMVCVEFHA
-51 VQKRVLHVVG
+51 LQQRVRHVVG
-61 REVESPLVDAVGCGA
+61 REVESPLINAVGCGA
-76 YIVIR
+76 NIVIR
-81 CVVRNAEAGAKRGQ
+81 CVVRNAEAGAELGQ
-95 NLVLRRGHV
+95 NLVLRRSHV

-115 ILVVVRPA
+115 ILVVVRPT
-123 GEDHHA
+123 GEDHHTA
-129 AIVVERLEGVQ
+129 VVVERLDGVQ
-140 LVLGIGLR
+140 FSFGIGLR
-148 ILLGRFQTAGRSRQD
+148 ISLRCLQPAGRSRQD

-174 DELLAGLQHDR
+174 DELLAGLQRDCT
-185 AHGIFRGQLAE
+185 HGIGRSQFAE

-214 VNADVDKLACVK
+214 VNADVNKLACVK
-226 HIERDVLGERVL
+226 HIERNVLGERVL

-285 DGIGDGLDGSRLC
+285 DGIGDGLDGSGLC

-316 RRAAFSLGNAKLERF
+316 RRAAFSLGNSELERF
-331 ADPDGSGH
+331 ADPDRRGH
-339 GQIAVALGDADEV
+339 GQIAVALGDTDKV

-361 ADGALGEIRS
+361 ADGALGESRG
-371 TVPCI
+371 TVPGI
-376 GDLAGVDDQLDLG
+376 GDLAGVDDQFDLG

-434 TARSERCV
+434 TACSERCV
-442 DAVFGKVVGQDD
+442 DAGFGEVVGQDD

-538 VGALFLRQELVVG
+538 IDALCLRQKLVVG
-551 LQASI
+551 LQACI
-556 LGLVVERRVVAGDN
+556 LGLVVERRVVAGDD

-585 RHFKARDGDHAA
+585 RHFKARNGDHAA

-653 AVRQRLD
+653 AVRQFLD
-660 IRQRAFQRAS
+660 IIQCAFQRAC

-706 LDRHSYRGLAV
+706 LDRHSHRDLAV

-727 LAVCVGRTDLRAVD
+727 LAVCVGSIDLFAVD
-741 SHRDAGVLASVRDLR
+741 SHRYAGVLAGVRDLR

-834 NLYVRVALQLA
+834 NLYVRVALKLA
-845 EIAGDVRSIGL
+845 DAGDVRSVGL

-871 VDLEVKLVIAADI
+871 VDLEFKLVIAADI

-904 IHAVRHGIEEEGVDC
+904 VHALRHRIEEEGVDC

-1010 LLDGEHDCAVCRGG
+1010 LLDGEHNSAVRRGG

-1075 DQIELLGKQRLIAA
+1075 DQIELLGKQRLIA
-1089 DAAVAAPVALIGV
+1089 DSAVAAPVVLLGV

-1151 GERVGAVRVDTDRP
+1151 GERVGAVCVDADGP

-1201 VEDHDRVAVGQ
+1201 VEDHDRIAFGQ

-1222 IERLRKQRLVA
+1222 VERLRKQQFI
-1233 ADAAVAAP
+1233 ADFVVAAP
-1241 VALIGVPLQIIAAHG
+1241 VALIGVPLQIVAAHG

-1263 GRCSLGNLPCG
+1263 GRCSRGNLPCG
-1274 VHVVQRRAAVAC
+1274 VHVVQRC
-1286 AHGKLLAVLGGERVR
+1286 AGKLLTHGKLLAVLGGERVR
-1301 TVRVDADRPDVSLGV
+1301 TVRVDADRPDVGLGV

-1358 RAGRGLRIRIGI
+1358 ALNRFFGLDGVGEFHFVAVVHAVLRGLDGEGGVCIHLDGVGI
-1370 RLFAGIYHKVELLLE
+1370 LGILTRGLVGNLRTLSLALELDLRSLCYFARSRGSSRGFDLLLGCGFNLVQRDRLLILRLVVTE
-1385 GGPCAGIRAPI
+1385 SGAVLCCI
-1396 VVLGKPLQ
+1396 VVLQCCSVAGNDHLTAGKFNRIERLCGTTVQ
-1404 AVFIGAAGIV
+1404 LVVSGLTRNILSACRLDGVAASH
-1414 DIIGRILAVNSRD
+1414 RLN
-1427 LPCVVCLTQRGAGI
+1427 
-1441 VRIHGELL
+1441 
-1449 AVLGCKG
+1449 G
-1456 KRAVFVDANRPKVSL
+1456 KRIFR
-1471 CPASEI
+1471 
-1477 ALFQRHIRA
+1477 
-1486 FIIEAG
+1486 IITG
-1492 IFGGQRLA
+1492 DFA
-1500 VGRVEDHDS
+1500 VGDRNIDLVPFNVKLVKGTVHNQFVTLGHDQ
-1509 VAILNVLNCNDTVF
+1509 VCTRPV
-1523 TGRRGFELVQRKVA
+1523 RR
-1537 GIAARL
+1537 
-1543 FCNRFVF
+1543 RF
-1550 VSSELVIAARVTGK
+1550 
-1564 RYSILARS
+1564 
-1572 SKGKF
+1572 
-1577 AVSKAGCPFI
+1577 
-1587 AARLDAVRVAALRC
+1587 
-1601 DRSSLCVRHDD
+1601 
-1612 AVCIDG
+1612 
-1618 QRPDACS
+1618 
-1625 RIFDL
+1625 
-1630 TVDNAG
+1630 
-1636 LCCKNP
+1636 
-1642 AVVKIIRRIIRICH
+1642 
-1656 KYILAGRQ
+1656 
-1664 FGCTCDLGVGLRCP
+1664 CDLGVGLRLRCL
-1678 LRHGDRHGRQD
+1678 LRHSDRHDRKD

-1697 KAPRC
+1697 KTSRDT
-1702 AFSHASF
+1702 FFHACIS
-1709 PPDFFTKSECSCCA
+1709 S
-1723 RACPARSAF
+1723 
-1732 LNPPSAD
+1732 